1 MTPRIAPGTRHD
13 IGFANWLAIEIGGRV
28 ARTGSPNLF
37 TTMARNRGLFRA
49 WLVFAG
55 RLMPRGSLA
64 RRDTELVIL
73 RTAALSGC
81 DYEIDHHRRLG
92 AGAGLSPAEID
103 RIVDLATD
111 GWPERDNALL
121 TAADRLHRD
130 RDLDDETWR
139 ELRRQLSESEAI
151 EFLLLA
157 GHYTMLATFITT
169 SRIEL
174 DHAAATPGQGS
185 DPD

>member
-1 MTPRIAPGTRHD
+1 MTPRILPGSRRD
-13 IGFANWLAIEIGGRV
+13 IGLTNWLAITIGGRI

-49 WLVFAG
+49 WLIFAG

-73 RTAALSGC
+73 RTAALNRC
-81 DYEIDHHRRLG
+81 QYEIDHHRRIG
-92 AGAGLSPAEID
+92 TAAGLTPAEID

-111 GWPERDNALL
+111 GWADRDGALL
-121 TAADRLHRD
+121 AATDQLHRD
-130 RDLDDETWR
+130 RDLDDAVWDA
-139 ELRRQLSESEAI
+139 LRSHLSDTEAI
-151 EFLLLA
+151 ELVMLA

-169 SRIEL
+169 TRVQL
-174 DHAAATPGQGS
+174 DHAST
-185 DPD
+185 DRD